1 MRAVL
6 WCNGDIPS
14 TVVIERVTLGN
25 AVLFGVDGGADKA
38 RSLGYT
44 VSEVIGDLDSV
55 DTDSWSGSMNN
66 ISDEDNSDLSKSL
79 EVVIGRGFDE
89 IDVIGVEGGSF
100 GHQLG
105 VIGSLA
111 ETSGGSKVR
120 LHHESGVT
128 HRYHPSMGTMEMM
141 VDRGVS
147 FSVFALT
154 GCESVSLG
162 GSKWELDCVPLDLS
176 TRGLSNEGTGE
187 VVNISAD
194 GTLALFVEA

>member
-14 TVVIERVTLGN
+14 SEVIERVALDD
-25 AVLFGVDGGADKA
+25 AELFGVDGGADKA
-38 RSLGYT
+38 RVSGYT
-44 VSEVIGDLDSV
+44 VCEVIGDLDSV
-55 DTDSWSGSMNN
+55 DSGTWDVSMNK
-66 ISDEDNSDLSKSL
+66 ITDEGNSDLSKAI

-89 IDVIGVEGGSF
+89 IDVIGAEGGSF

-105 VIGSLA
+105 VIGALA

-128 HRYHPSMGTMEMM
+128 HRYHPSMGIMEM
-141 VDRGVS
+141 VIDRGVS

-154 GCESVSLG
+154 GCGSVSLR
-162 GSKWELDCVPLDLS
+162 GSKWELDGEPLELS
-176 TRGLSNEGTGE
+176 TRGLSNEGMG
-187 VVNISAD
+187 VAVAVSAD
-194 GTLALFVEA
+194 